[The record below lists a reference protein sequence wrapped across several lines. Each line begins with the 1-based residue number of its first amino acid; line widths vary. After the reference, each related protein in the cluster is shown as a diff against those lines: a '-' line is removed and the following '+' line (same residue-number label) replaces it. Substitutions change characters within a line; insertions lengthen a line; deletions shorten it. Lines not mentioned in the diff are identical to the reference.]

1 MQTNILIKNVYLST
15 ELFKEWHS
23 KTVCEECNNKASIA
37 KTEAPTQNKVRGNK
51 MNEDK
56 LKFIQFDSEN

>member
-1 MQTNILIKNVYLST
+1 MLEIL
-15 ELFKEWHS
+15 
-23 KTVCEECNNKASIA
+23 KTLWEECNNKASIA